1 MLDAARTGASHSAE
15 AIADSGSTTTS
26 LISAEVSK

>member
-1 MLDAARTGASHSAE
+1 MLDAAGAGASHSASASSE
-15 AIADSGSTTTS
+15 PGSATTS